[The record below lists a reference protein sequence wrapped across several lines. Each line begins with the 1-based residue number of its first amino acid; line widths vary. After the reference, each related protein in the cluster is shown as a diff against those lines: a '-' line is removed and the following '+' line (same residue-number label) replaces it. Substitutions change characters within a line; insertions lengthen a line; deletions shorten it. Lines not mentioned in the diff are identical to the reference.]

1 MVSIDCLGWRT
12 GANGEL
18 LEKEKYKCDVPGK
31 YS

>member
-18 LEKEKYKCDVPGK
+18 LGKEKNKRDVPGK
-31 YS
+31 CS